1 MFMPVVADHRR
12 AVEGPCGRVLCDERA
27 LHGRFRS
34 EVLTVARRLMQHA
47 ASLGILGCMRTTV
60 DLPDE
65 LLTQARS
72 RAADE
77 GTTLT
82 ALLADGLRL
91 RLARRVPPASARRPL
106 PTSRNRGG
114 MQPWIDPGSNASLL
128 DAADDDSAAA

>member
-1 MFMPVVADHRR
+1 
-12 AVEGPCGRVLCDERA
+12 
-27 LHGRFRS
+27 
-34 EVLTVARRLMQHA
+34 MQHA
-47 ASLGILGCMRTTV
+47 ALLGMVCCMRTTV

-91 RLARRVPPASARRPL
+91 RLARRLPPPSARRRL
-106 PTSRNRGG
+106 PTSPNRGG

-128 DAADDDSAAA
+128 DAADDDGAAA

>member
-1 MFMPVVADHRR
+1 
-12 AVEGPCGRVLCDERA
+12 
-27 LHGRFRS
+27 
-34 EVLTVARRLMQHA
+34 
-47 ASLGILGCMRTTV
+47 MRTTV

-65 LLTQARS
+65 LLAQARR

-91 RLARRVPPASARRPL
+91 RLARRAPRASSRQPL
-106 PTSRNRGG
+106 PVSRNSGG
-114 MQPWIDPGSNASLL
+114 MHPWIDPGSNASLL

>member
-1 MFMPVVADHRR
+1 MPVCSVQR
-12 AVEGPCGRVLCDERA
+12 
-27 LHGRFRS
+27 
-34 EVLTVARRLMQHA
+34 A
-47 ASLGILGCMRTTV
+47 ASHDTLYCMRTTV
-60 DLPDE
+60 DLPDD
-65 LLTQARS
+65 LLTQARR

-91 RLARRVPPASARRPL
+91 RLARCVPAASARRPL

-114 MQPWIDPGSNASLL
+114 MQSWIDPGSNASLL